1 MEPLRPAKILHT
13 SDCHL
18 DKVDDG
24 LRQRAFAASIDL
36 SIELDVDLLLI
47 TGDLFDHDRVDDPI
61 LDWAAEQLNRANRPV
76 VLLVGNHDCL
86 DERSVHHRF
95 AAESRCRQVQF
106 IDDPMGMSVEVPGTD
121 IEVWGRAMV
130 EHVPSFRPLSGSPA
144 RSAGRWHVIAGHGLA
159 VGAGADTRR
168 SSLIFLD
175 DIDSLDAD
183 YVALGHIHAH
193 EVLRQQPLTAYA
205 GATSYSRNG
214 RPGCVIIDLV
224 DAHAPQLT
232 WTELTPRASVL
243 VEDAL
248 G

>member
-1 MEPLRPAKILHT
+1 MRPPRPAKILHT

-47 TGDLFDHDRVDDPI
+47 TGDLFDHDRIGDPI
-61 LDWAAEQLNRANRPV
+61 LDWTAEQLDRANRPI

-86 DERSVHHRF
+86 DERSIHHRF
-95 AAESRCRQVQF
+95 EAESRCRQVQF
-106 IDDPMGMSVEVPGTD
+106 IDDPMGMTVEVPGTD
-121 IEVWGRAMV
+121 IVVWGRAMV
-130 EHVPSFRPLSGSPA
+130 EHVPSFRPLSGAPPRPA
-144 RSAGRWHVIAGHGLA
+144 DRWHVIAGHGLA

-168 SSLIFLD
+168 SSLILLE

-193 EVLRQQPLTAYA
+193 EVLCERPLTAYA
-205 GATSYSRNG
+205 GATSYSLDG
-214 RPGCVIIDLV
+214 QPGCAIVDLV
-224 DAHAPQLT
+224 DTHAPQLT
-232 WTELTPRASVL
+232 WTELTPRASLL
-243 VEDAL
+243 VEEAL